1 MVCFIGS
8 ILRVT
13 ALSHPLVAR
22 HVPPWPKHARARLGL
37 VRVLGCACVCV
48 CVCLAVCNYACVRAC
63 VCASSCGRGQAT
75 PDPLGLDRTLRR
87 LGGLIGP
94 IFFFF
99 TPLPI
104 PPSLLP
110 YHTRSHTQTLTSF
123 PHPHTSTP
131 LYLCFSKSLCRT
143 FKTSRVSRTLSTR
156 LLSRSRIRSRTPS
169 RMSRAPSTCSHQ

>member
-1 MVCFIGS
+1 MICFIGS

-22 HVPPWPKHARARLGL
+22 HVPSWPKHARARLGL
-37 VRVLGCACVCV
+37 VRVLGCAYVCVCV

-99 TPLPI
+99 YPPPLS
-104 PPSLLP
+104 SLSP
-110 YHTRSHTQTLTSF
+110 FRTTHVHTRTHSPLFHIHTL
-123 PHPHTSTP
+123 PHHFTCVSLNHYVVHSKLHGCLVPYP
-131 LYLCFSKSLCRT
+131 LDC
-143 FKTSRVSRTLSTR
+143 
-156 LLSRSRIRSRTPS
+156 
-169 RMSRAPSTCSHQ
+169 

>member
-1 MVCFIGS
+1 MICFIGS

-22 HVPPWPKHARARLGL
+22 HVPSWPKHARARLGL
-37 VRVLGCACVCV
+37 VRVLGCAYVCVCV

-94 IFFFF
+94 IFFFYPP
-99 TPLPI
+99 PLS
-104 PPSLLP
+104 SLSP
-110 YHTRSHTQTLTSF
+110 FRTTHVHTRTHSPLFHIHTL
-123 PHPHTSTP
+123 PHHFTCVSLNHYVVHSKLHGCLVPYP
-131 LYLCFSKSLCRT
+131 LDC
-143 FKTSRVSRTLSTR
+143 
-156 LLSRSRIRSRTPS
+156 
-169 RMSRAPSTCSHQ
+169 

>member
-37 VRVLGCACVCV
+37 VRVHGCACVCV
-48 CVCLAVCNYACVRAC
+48 CVSLCVIMRACVRAC

-99 TPLPI
+99 YPPPLS
-104 PPSLLP
+104 SLSP
-110 YHTRSHTQTLTSF
+110 FRTTHVHTRKHSPLFHIHT
-123 PHPHTSTP
+123 HPHHFTCVSLNHYVVHSKLHGCLVPYP
-131 LYLCFSKSLCRT
+131 LDC
-143 FKTSRVSRTLSTR
+143 
-156 LLSRSRIRSRTPS
+156 
-169 RMSRAPSTCSHQ
+169 

>member
-63 VCASSCGRGQAT
+63 VRLCKFVRARAGNAGPSWLGSNASEVGRVDWAN
-75 PDPLGLDRTLRR
+75 L
-87 LGGLIGP
+87 
-94 IFFFF
+94 FFFY
-99 TPLPI
+99 
-104 PPSLLP
+104 PPPHSSLSP
-110 YHTRSHTQTLTSF
+110 FRTTHVHTRKHSPLFHIHT
-123 PHPHTSTP
+123 HPHHFTCVSLNHYVVHSKLHGCLVPYP
-131 LYLCFSKSLCRT
+131 LDC
-143 FKTSRVSRTLSTR
+143 
-156 LLSRSRIRSRTPS
+156 
-169 RMSRAPSTCSHQ
+169 

>member
-1 MVCFIGS
+1 MRALGSGLSVCMG
-8 ILRVT
+8 
-13 ALSHPLVAR
+13 
-22 HVPPWPKHARARLGL
+22 
-37 VRVLGCACVCV
+37 VCV
-48 CVCLAVCNYACVRAC
+48 CVAVCNYACVRAC
-63 VCASSCGRGQAT
+63 VRLCKFVRARAGNAGPSWLGSNASEVGRVDWAN
-75 PDPLGLDRTLRR
+75 L
-87 LGGLIGP
+87 
-94 IFFFF
+94 FFF
-99 TPLPI
+99 L
-104 PPSLLP
+104 PPSPFLPLSFP